1 MCVDTGEK
9 FPVYMCQVT
18 IVTRRLQL
26 NCFFSIACSGKN
38 CSHSVCFTQKT
49 VIYVV
54 LRAQKC
60 LKLSKVK
67 KSEVVLMEHPCTEVR
82 AFRLILNF

>member
-38 CSHSVCFTQKT
+38 CSHSVCFMQKT
-49 VIYVV
+49 FIYVV

-67 KSEVVLMEHPCTEVR
+67 KSELVLMEHRCTEVR